1 MELIKY
7 ILRRLIEISV
17 IFLVIL
23 TVLFLLFRLAPGD
36 PVSRMVDPSM
46 TAEDARRLVEQLG
59 LDQPLGTQYI
69 IYLKSFFR
77 GDMGVSF
84 HYGVPV
90 VDIIG
95 KRLPNTILLFTTSV
109 ILAAL
114 TGIFFGKIA
123 AWHKDKRVDSWLTI
137 GALVCHTL
145 FLPWLALII
154 IWLFGYRIGWFP
166 LNGILSPEIWTDPAN
181 GMIVRALDI
190 LHHMALPLLTLFII
204 HFGSYLLVM
213 RSSMLE
219 TLKED
224 YIITARAKGL
234 EEKII
239 RNRHAAP
246 NAALPVVT
254 SVALSLAFS
263 INGGA
268 LTETVFSWPGIGR
281 ELVFAVSNNDYPLA
295 LASFLLI
302 AIVVLLANLLVDI
315 MYAWLDPRIR
325 Y

>member
-1 MELIKY
+1 MELNKY
-7 ILRRLIEISV
+7 ILRRLFEIIIIFFV
-17 IFLVIL
+17 IMTI
-23 TVLFLLFRLAPGD
+23 LFLLFRLAPGD
-36 PVSRMVDPSM
+36 PVSRIVDPSM
-46 TAEDARRLVEQLG
+46 TPEDARHLIAQLG
-59 LDQPLGTQYI
+59 LDQPLGTQYL
-69 IYLKSFFR
+69 IYLKSFFQ
-77 GDMGVSF
+77 GNFGVSF
-84 HYGVPV
+84 HYGEPV

-95 KRLPNTILLFTTSV
+95 DRLPNTIMLFTTSI

-114 TGIFFGKIA
+114 TGIFMGKIA
-123 AWHKDKRVDSWLTI
+123 SWNKGQKVDTWLTI

-145 FLPWLALII
+145 FLPWLALMI
-154 IWLFGYRIGWFP
+154 IWFFAYKIGWFP
-166 LNGILSPEIWTDPAN
+166 LNGIISAEIWVDPDN
-181 GMIVRALDI
+181 GLFIRFLDI
-190 LHHMALPLLTLFII
+190 LHHIALPLLTLFII

-213 RSSMLE
+213 RNSMLE
-219 TLKED
+219 TLGED

-234 EEKII
+234 DEKVI
-239 RNRHAAP
+239 RNHHAAP

-302 AIVVLLANLLVDI
+302 ASVVLLANLIVDI
-315 MYAWLDPRIR
+315 LYAWLDPRIR